1 MGSIFVEIEYDKLQ
15 NLPVV
20 RIIFFGFTSGRKEV
34 EGRKC
39 KGTWPRGIL
48 PRKATLNRPAMLHDS
63 PFPECVG
70 YIFSLCTLT
79 CLFVLTCAIPGFI
92 NFCSSLNSNVFFLY
106 KAFSS
111 YPKQNTFLLVV
122 LSYTINVC
130 HTIS

>member
-1 MGSIFVEIEYDKLQ
+1 
-15 NLPVV
+15 
-20 RIIFFGFTSGRKEV
+20 
-34 EGRKC
+34 
-39 KGTWPRGIL
+39 
-48 PRKATLNRPAMLHDS
+48 MLHDS

-70 YIFSLCTLT
+70 YILSLCTLT

-122 LSYTINVC
+122 LSYTINMFVTPFHSYLSIC
-130 HTIS
+130 FYSKVEWNLEDIFYLSFIHSKTFFECVPYIRHYLHLEVSIVYK